1 MDNIRQVRLA
11 LNSWLDKE
19 EVMWKQ
25 RSQNRYLKEGDRNT
39 SFFHTKAS
47 NRKQWNWIQG
57 LEDDNGV
64 WQEGLDDIE
73 HVATQYFS
81 SLFTSSRPGEMTGLL
96 NAVTPSVTEEM
107 NQLLA
112 RDFQASEI
120 AQAIKQMHPHTAPG
134 PDGLP
139 PLFYQRFWSFTSNCV
154 IQATL
159 GFLNHGIVPPDF
171 NDTHIVLIPKVLNP
185 RKITDYRPI
194 SLCNVAYKIAFK
206 AVANILKNVLYLI
219 VSENQSAFTKGRFIT
234 DNVLVAFETMHHISQ
249 KKTGKVGETALKLD
263 MSKAY
268 DRVEWQCLEN
278 IMGKMGIQ
286 HKMIEVIMRCIST
299 VTYSICINGQTQ
311 GRIVPSRG
319 LR

>member
-1 MDNIRQVRLA
+1 M
-11 LNSWLDKE
+11 
-19 EVMWKQ
+19 KQ
-25 RSQNRYLKEGDRNT
+25 RSRNRYLKEGDRNT

-47 NRKQWNWIQG
+47 NRKQRNWIQG

-81 SLFTSSRPGEMTGLL
+81 SLFTSSRLGEMTGLL

-139 PLFYQRFWSFTSNCV
+139 PLFYQRFWSFTSNCF

-171 NDTHIVLIPKVLNP
+171 NDTHI
-185 RKITDYRPI
+185 
-194 SLCNVAYKIAFK
+194 F
-206 AVANILKNVLYLI
+206 
-219 VSENQSAFTKGRFIT
+219 
-234 DNVLVAFETMHHISQ
+234 
-249 KKTGKVGETALKLD
+249 
-263 MSKAY
+263 
-268 DRVEWQCLEN
+268 
-278 IMGKMGIQ
+278 
-286 HKMIEVIMRCIST
+286 
-299 VTYSICINGQTQ
+299 
-311 GRIVPSRG
+311 
-319 LR
+319 